1 MEMGICDVT
10 RGLAMEDVLDMNSSG
25 QKDRTSRKVIV
36 EFCGFF
42 FLLQFLLN
50 NNNNN
55 NNNKKKLTLFF
66 LFVCFPKQQ
75 QRKLFCKE
83 LFVHRQP

>member
-1 MEMGICDVT
+1 
-10 RGLAMEDVLDMNSSG
+10 MEDVLDMNSSG

-55 NNNKKKLTLFF
+55 NNNKKNSLFF
-66 LFVCFPKQQ
+66 FCLFVSRNNNKGNCFVKSY
-75 QRKLFCKE
+75 LFTDN
-83 LFVHRQP
+83 RRAAI